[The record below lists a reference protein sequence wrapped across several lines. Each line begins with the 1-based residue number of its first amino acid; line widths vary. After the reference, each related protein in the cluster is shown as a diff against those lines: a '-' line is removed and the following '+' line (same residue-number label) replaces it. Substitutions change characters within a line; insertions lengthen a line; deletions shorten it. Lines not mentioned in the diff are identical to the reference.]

1 MQTFQLYIIFIVLI
15 NTTPPRQG
23 EVQGCIDQTNNNSRT
38 ELMLTKPLRMFATST
53 VAQELQ
59 KTLPKLMASLL
70 EAFRDDTMDMY
81 VVENKEDSSQIRAA
95 GYRNFNGKLDETTIL
110 KKCDYQVPKTLWFK
124 VDDYGESYIG
134 TILFPEE
141 Y

>member
-1 MQTFQLYIIFIVLI
+1 
-15 NTTPPRQG
+15 
-23 EVQGCIDQTNNNSRT
+23 
-38 ELMLTKPLRMFATST
+38 MLKKPLRMFATSN
-53 VAQELQ
+53 VARELA
-59 KTLPKLMASLL
+59 KTLPKLMTSLL
-70 EAFRDDTMDMY
+70 EVFRDNAMDMY
-81 VVENKEDSSQIRAA
+81 VVESAGGCSQVRAA
-95 GYRNFNGKLDETTIL
+95 GYRNFTGKLDETTIL

>member
-1 MQTFQLYIIFIVLI
+1 
-15 NTTPPRQG
+15 
-23 EVQGCIDQTNNNSRT
+23 
-38 ELMLTKPLRMFATST
+38 MLTKPLRMFATSN

-81 VVENKEDSSQIRAA
+81 VVENKEGSSQIRAA
-95 GYRNFNGKLDETTIL
+95 GYRNFKGKLDETTIL

-124 VDDYGESYIG
+124 VDDYGDSYIG